1 MPCVQLFHWKEAEV
15 PERLERLKS
24 AGFSP
29 SWCDLSNKA
38 AQSKSASLPNAY
50 VIDLSRL
57 PSHGKAVAM
66 ALRQSKKSRLI
77 PLVFVEGEAEKV
89 AGIKKLFPDATYS
102 TWRGI
107 KSAIGR
113 AIARPNSQPVVPV
126 SESGAYSG
134 TPLPKKLGLGP
145 GSKVAI
151 LNAPKGFSQRL
162 EPLPDGAI
170 VRGHLRG
177 EWDLAI
183 CFFKTPAELDRRLDA
198 LAKSIGNG
206 GLWIAWP
213 KKASGVATD
222 LSEGVVRKL
231 ALAAG
236 LVDYKVCA
244 IDDVWSGLKFARN
257 KGSRPGR

>member
-1 MPCVQLFHWKEAEV
+1 MARVQLFHWKESEV

-38 AQSKSASLPNAY
+38 SQSKSASLPNAY

-66 ALRQSKKSRLI
+66 ALRQSKKSRQI

-89 AGIKKLFPDATYS
+89 AAIKKMFPDATYA

-107 KSAIGR
+107 KTALNRS
-113 AIARPNSQPVVPV
+113 IARPNASPVVPK

-134 TPLPKKLGLGP
+134 TPLPKKLGLKP
-145 GSKVAI
+145 GLRVAI
-151 LNAPKGFSQRL
+151 LNAPKGFAERL
-162 EPLPDGAI
+162 EPLPDGASI
-170 VRGHLRG
+170 RGKLQG

-183 CFFKTPAELDRRLDA
+183 CFFKTLDELDRRLDA
-198 LAKSIGNG
+198 LVESIGDG

-213 KKASGVATD
+213 KKTSGVASD
-222 LSEGVVRKL
+222 LNDGVVRKIG
-231 ALAAG
+231 LAAG

-244 IDDVWSGLKFARN
+244 IDDVWSGLKFAR
-257 KGSRPGR
+257 KKAAR